1 MFREKYLPHWTMLI
15 MAMMW
20 SYFQVTL
27 GTEGVPPTIN
37 QGFSAMLGLWV
48 GYIFKLHTQEEA
60 KKDKTND
67 S

>member
-1 MFREKYLPHWTMLI
+1 
-15 MAMMW
+15 
-20 SYFQVTL
+20 
-27 GTEGVPPTIN
+27 
-37 QGFSAMLGLWV
+37 MLGLWV